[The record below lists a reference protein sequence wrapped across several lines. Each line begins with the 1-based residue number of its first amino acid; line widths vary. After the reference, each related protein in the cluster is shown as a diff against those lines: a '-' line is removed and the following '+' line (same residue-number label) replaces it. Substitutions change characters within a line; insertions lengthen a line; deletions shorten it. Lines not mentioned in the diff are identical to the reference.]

1 MDNKEI
7 KEIVNKL
14 NEEANKKGVPKGAP
28 RLNFLLHNLKVLY
41 NINISSEEISK
52 ALGVEMYLRGVD
64 NDGYMVY
71 SQ

>member
-14 NEEANKKGVPKGAP
+14 NKEADEKGVPKGHP
-28 RLNFLLHNLKVLY
+28 RLNFIIHNLKVLY
-41 NINISSEEISK
+41 NINISSEEMSK
-52 ALGVEMYLRGVD
+52 ALGAEMYLRGVD
-64 NDGYMVY
+64 NNGYMVY